1 MDAEGAKCG
10 LLRAAQLASELGFKF
25 EYSNCAPR
33 FSLRIFPPKSFLQLP
48 HPPSVLAGITARDRQ
63 RLADLEGVGPG
74 CDFHS

>member
-1 MDAEGAKCG
+1 MLRGQCG

-33 FSLRIFPPKSFLQLP
+33 FSLRIPTPKSFLQLL
-48 HPPSVLAGITARDRQ
+48 HPSSVLAGITTRDTQ
-63 RLADLEGVGPG
+63 RSAGLVGVGPG